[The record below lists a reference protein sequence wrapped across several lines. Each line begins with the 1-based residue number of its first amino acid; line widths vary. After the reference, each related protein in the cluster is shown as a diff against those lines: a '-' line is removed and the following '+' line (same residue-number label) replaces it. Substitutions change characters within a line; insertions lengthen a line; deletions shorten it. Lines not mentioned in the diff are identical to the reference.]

1 MNQLLKLII
10 NKDSYSEVI
19 GYNSDLKRI
28 IKKINRADVYAPRSS
43 SEANFVQRCV
53 QPHFKYD
60 QKKIRKY
67 ERNYL
72 SKL

>member
-28 IKKINRADVYAPRSS
+28 IKKINRADVYASRSS
-43 SEANFVQRCV
+43 SEANFV
-53 QPHFKYD
+53 
-60 QKKIRKY
+60 
-67 ERNYL
+67 
-72 SKL
+72 